1 MVSTGA
7 PRNSATR
14 TTEIIDLLA
23 NDDVTCQ
30 DIDDYPLEVQNPV
43 ASNLASFPVVI
54 CGGNHGATKNQCYKL
69 MEGGWQ
75 EFATMNFRRYGA
87 AGMVYGNLFHIFG
100 GYDSG
105 GHDSSGQWNIGSGEL
120 KSTEMINENGQVS
133 QGPDLPTPLHEHAIA
148 TVNSSTS
155 ILSGGITDTNNE
167 SPLTWYYN
175 HATQKFQVGP
185 SLMGGRR
192 HHSSGTLVDQETNE
206 NIVAVVGGSVDDSTE
221 LLLDGEWQ
229 QGKYHFRL

>member
-14 TTEIIDLLA
+14 KTEIIDLLA
-23 NDDVTCQ
+23 NDGVTCQ
-30 DIDDYPLEVQNPV
+30 DIDDYPLEIEHSV
-43 ASNLASFPVVI
+43 ASNIASFPVVI
-54 CGGNHGATKNQCYKL
+54 CGGNHGATRNQCYKL

-75 EFATMNFRRYGA
+75 EFATMNSRRSGA
-87 AGMVYGNLFHIFG
+87 TGMVYANLFHIFG
-100 GYDSG
+100 G
-105 GHDSSGQWNIGSGEL
+105 HTDSSGSGEL

-133 QGPDLPTPLHEHAIA
+133 QGPDLPSPLYHHAIA
-148 TVNSSTS
+148 TVNLSTS
-155 ILSGGITDTNNE
+155 ILSGGLAGIHPNTNSN

-192 HHSSGTLVDQETNE
+192 HHASGTLVDQETNE
-206 NIVAVVGGSVDDSTE
+206 IIVAVVGGDGLNGLTE